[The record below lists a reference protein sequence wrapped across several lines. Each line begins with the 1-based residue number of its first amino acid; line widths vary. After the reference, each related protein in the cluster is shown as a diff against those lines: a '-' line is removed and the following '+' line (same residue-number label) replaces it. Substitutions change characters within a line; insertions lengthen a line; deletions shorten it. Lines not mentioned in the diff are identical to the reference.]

1 MQQRLAPTSAV
12 PSVTCRRTDLRFLR
26 WRDARSPAPPPQ
38 RRLRRQHGGKCAHR
52 HVGTHLCQNKL
63 VEAAFFSFA
72 INFLHVR
79 EHLLEILR

>member
-1 MQQRLAPTSAV
+1 
-12 PSVTCRRTDLRFLR
+12 
-26 WRDARSPAPPPQ
+26 
-38 RRLRRQHGGKCAHR
+38 
-52 HVGTHLCQNKL
+52 L